1 MQEIDFDH
9 IALSKGEME
18 VLKELSARNMLFD
31 GEKMG
36 IMAKLVSAGLAE
48 KKAALLNKETCEIV
62 KINDNGNFYL
72 AYKKMEAEEKRK
84 SNLHDWKITI
94 FSTIGGALLSR
105 PLWDSI
111 EWILAVVAKLF
122 QK

>member
-1 MQEIDFDH
+1 MPEIDFDH

-18 VLKELSARNMLFD
+18 VLKELSSRNMLFD
-31 GEKMG
+31 GEKME
-36 IMAKLVSAGLAE
+36 ILAKLVSAGLAE

-62 KINDNGNFYL
+62 KINDKGNFYL
-72 AYKKMEAEEKRK
+72 AFRKMQIEEKRK

-105 PLWDSI
+105 PLWDGI
-111 EWILAVVAKLF
+111 EWILSIVASLF